1 MQILG
6 AQTRCLVLSK
16 FRQFCSAINRKT
28 IQTLRA
34 QYEARIPITMVT
46 AYDYPTALHAEW
58 AGADVVLVGDS
69 LGMVVLGHRTTQGV
83 TMEHMIHHS
92 SAARRAVS
100 NALLVADMPF
110 GSYEGSSVAGVESA
124 IRLIKESGV
133 DAVKLEGGETRAGVI
148 SRIVDAGIA
157 VMGHVGLMP
166 QAVSREGAFRA
177 TGRTA
182 ETAMKVIKDAR
193 AVRDAGVFSIVL
205 ECVPGRVAALVSD
218 AVDVPVIGIGS
229 GASCDGQVLVY
240 HDMLGILSHPQH
252 AKAAPKFSK
261 AFGNIG
267 PLIDVAIRDYCREVK
282 DRRFP
287 SAQYSPY
294 KISDEEYDKL
304 QHLLAST
311 DSKGSD
317 LHLSRESKSPH
328 DEGSIPL
335 Y

>member
-1 MQILG
+1 MLG
-6 AQTRCLVLSK
+6 TPIRRFVISQL
-16 FRQFCSAINRKT
+16 RQYCSASNKKT

-46 AYDYPTALHAEW
+46 AYDYPTALHVEW

-69 LGMVVLGHRTTQGV
+69 LGMVVLGHRTTQAV

-92 SAARRAVS
+92 SAARRAVK
-100 NALLVADMPF
+100 NALLVADVPF
-110 GSYEGSSVAGVESA
+110 GSYETSSVAGAESA
-124 IRLIKESGV
+124 IRLIKEAGV
-133 DAVKLEGGETRAGVI
+133 DAVKLEGGVTRAGVI
-148 SRIVDAGIA
+148 SRIVDSGIA

-182 ETAMKVIKDAR
+182 ETAINVIKDAR
-193 AVRDAGVFSIVL
+193 AVRDAGAFSIVL
-205 ECVPGRVAALVSD
+205 ECVPERVAALVRD

-261 AFGNIG
+261 VFGNVG

-282 DRRFP
+282 ERRFP

-294 KISDEEYDKL
+294 KISNEEYEKL
-304 QHLLAST
+304 QSLLASE
-311 DSKGSD
+311 GSD
-317 LHLSRESKSPH
+317 LPLSGESKVLP
-328 DEGSIPL
+328 EERPIRL